1 MNKTLLLKLFI
12 AAAVVLPAA
21 ALGVFFRVDI
31 PLITEPPPEKLI
43 LSEKPEADAPA
54 FLADNFLV
62 GKKENSPAITL
73 VAVGDIMLSR
83 MVAQRMKTRHDYKY
97 PFLKTV
103 GLTRD
108 VDIAFGNL
116 ECPITQGRTIGSTEM
131 IFRADPES
139 IKGLKYA
146 GFDVLSLANNH
157 SFNFGVQ
164 GLKDTFQYL
173 DKLGIVYSGAGR
185 DKREAYTPKI
195 VEVKGIKIA
204 FLAYADD
211 AFSPLYSQA
220 KDSRAGIAF
229 MKIPEMKKA
238 VAAAKS
244 KADLIIV
251 SMHSGTEYASQ
262 PNGKQVAFAHAAI
275 DAGADLIIGHHPHTV
290 QKMEKY
296 KGKYIFYSLGN
307 FVFDQMWS
315 RETKE
320 GLAVKLTLSK
330 DGVREIEL
338 IPVLIENYSQP
349 RIMSEAEAQNIFKKL
364 GIAGASFRKKEIFY
378 WNGGG
383 YQKDNQERLVLSLV
397 DQNEKSA
404 WREADLDGDG
414 EVEKIILS
422 GGKVQVLRNGKI
434 IWQSDP
440 AWQVDNL
447 VLADLNRDGKMEIN
461 MSLWKKGSYGKDL
474 PFWLEENTKEWGSHL
489 FIYGWRKGKIRP
501 FWCSSTLEASI
512 REMAAGDI
520 DGDGRAEL
528 AILEGA
534 YDNSKNAR
542 AEYLAVWSWNG
553 WGFFN
558 DYRSEKGRY
567 ANLLLEDT
575 NNDGIRDIT
584 LLNF

>member
-1 MNKTLLLKLFI
+1 MNKTLPLKLFI
-12 AAAVVLPAA
+12 AAAVVLPTA
-21 ALGVFFRVDI
+21 ALAVFFRTGVSLIADP
-31 PLITEPPPEKLI
+31 PLEEPV
-43 LSEKPEADAPA
+43 LSEKPPADAPA
-54 FLADNFLV
+54 FLADNFLA

-73 VAVGDIMLSR
+73 TAVGDIMLSR
-83 MVAQRMKTRHDYKY
+83 MVAQRIKTYHDYKY
-97 PFLKTV
+97 PFLKTA

-108 VDIAFGNL
+108 ADIAFGNL

-173 DKLGIVYSGAGR
+173 DESGIVYSGAGR

-204 FLAYADD
+204 FLAYAAD

-262 PNGKQVAFAHAAI
+262 PNGKQVAFARAAI

-364 GIAGASFRKKEIFY
+364 GIAGASFRKKEVFY

-397 DQNEKSA
+397 NQNGKSA